1 MSRKHTYHR
10 EKCNTCIR
18 MSIVDML
25 GRTIT
30 LCGTHAFEWS
40 IAITTNNSITIIQF
54 QNRKLATKEFNK
66 YKRKR

>member
-1 MSRKHTYHR
+1 
-10 EKCNTCIR
+10 

-40 IAITTNNSITIIQF
+40 IAITTNNSITIVQF
-54 QNRKLATKEFNK
+54 KNRELATKEFNK
-66 YKRKR
+66 YKKKR